1 MQNPSLNI
9 SGEKIAFV
17 GIGGGSDCIQAAIL
31 ALLSGKPACVISIRA
46 EKISLQDTTDASGEN
61 RTVLNHGG
69 ELAKGVF
76 RIHTHS
82 TGSGRFL
89 ESIPAARLPV
99 YLVVDYKDGTLGA
112 QIAAALQDFGADSA
126 VAVDTGGDSLY
137 RTQVD
142 DKAKATPDQ
151 DIASLTALCSLTSY
165 KLFSC
170 VVAKGIDSP
179 DYADAVLTQARAAVV
194 YFSDAERQHIL
205 DIYTE
210 FEMDGSHLERYGKTA
225 FAWQAALR
233 GERGTVRV
241 PLPDSVVNCSI
252 NPWNPFVLITAEMAG
267 CYLMGAQDHLDAIL

>member
-1 MQNPSLNI
+1 MPTPSLHI

-31 ALLSGKPACVISIRA
+31 ALLSGKAACVISIRA
-46 EKISLQDTTDASGEN
+46 EKISLQDTTMANGEN
-61 RTVLNHGG
+61 RSVLNHGG

-76 RIHTHS
+76 RIHAHT

-89 ESIPAARLPV
+89 ESIPAEKLPV
-99 YLVVDYKDGTLGA
+99 YLVVDYKDGSLSA
-112 QIAAALQDFGADSA
+112 QIETALKDFGADSV

-151 DIASLTALCSLTSY
+151 DIASLTALCLLKNY
-165 KLFSC
+165 ALFSC

-179 DYADAVLTQARAAVV
+179 DYADAVLTQARARVI
-194 YFSDAERQHIL
+194 YFSAAERLRIL
-205 DIYTE
+205 GLYGE

-233 GERGTVRV
+233 GETGMVRV

-267 CYLMGAQDHLDAIL
+267 CYLMDAQNHLDAIL